1 MTSQLDIELK
11 ADLPE
16 LDRLNDAVEAFGE
29 TQIWTPQV
37 LFKVRL
43 ALEELVINVMTH
55 GNEGLEAS
63 ANTPPPRI
71 LVTLVQKGT
80 QLSVVVADTGV
91 AFNPLQKP
99 PPDLT
104 SCVEDRPIGGLG
116 VHLVA
121 QLMDRVAYQRDGEWN
136 RVTLTK
142 DLRG

>member
-1 MTSQLDIELK
+1 MVSQLALKLK
-11 ADLPE
+11 ADLHE
-16 LDRLNDAVEAFGE
+16 LDRLNAAVDAFGE
-29 TQIWTPQV
+29 AQAWTPQV
-37 LFKVRL
+37 QFKVRL

-55 GNEGLEAS
+55 GDEGLETN
-63 ANTPPPRI
+63 ANTPPPCI
-71 LVTLVQKGT
+71 LVTLAQEGA
-80 QLSVVVADTGV
+80 QLSIVVADTGV

-121 QLMDRVAYQRDGEWN
+121 QLMDSVAYQRDGEWN

-142 DLRG
+142 DVHG